1 MGIPRENVQVTTVQI
16 AAMALGAVESLR
28 PTLVP
33 RTTQH
38 QVLVTGTCVATMGLA
53 TLPGRRLKPPAA
65 MWLSAAGSAVAIAR
79 AVKHVKAQ
87 RGAYP
92 QWEPRPQNAP
102 VAVAA
107 GSLAGFALAQAP
119 VLVGSALGSAGGA
132 LAGKRGGSAGL
143 WSSAV
148 GLSATALVAGVGAVG
163 ASVALRLLRKVG
175 TRADPALVD
184 APPND
189 HVSGGPSSGIP
200 YDTLARDGRRFV
212 SLRTPAEQIRSVDGE
227 AIEPIRVYAGLH
239 SADTVEER
247 VELALDDLERLG
259 GFDRGTL
266 LIMSPAGSGYADYVA
281 AEAIECFTQ
290 GDCASVVVQYGVL
303 PSMLSLPR
311 VGLGAKTVRLLL
323 DGILDRLAGRSS
335 APRILM
341 YGESLGARVAQE
353 ALQLSPARV
362 DEQGRVDG
370 IDALVSVGTPGGP
383 SLRNDLLHS
392 PDVVHLDRWAQMKGD
407 ESAQLWFI
415 DHDADPVT
423 RWDGELSWRDPY
435 WLKGVRG
442 RNVPDDMAWM
452 PVLTWWQVI
461 FDLVFAAQ
469 QQSGVFHSVGHDYRA
484 DLAPVLARVLGSEVD
499 VDKVAALLARREVE
513 RDALT
518 TSATTGS
525 LPAH

>member
-1 MGIPRENVQVTTVQI
+1 MTTVQI
-16 AAMALGAVESLR
+16 AAMAVGAVESLR

-38 QVLVTGTCVATMGLA
+38 QVLVTGSCVATMGLA
-53 TLPGRRLKPPAA
+53 TLPGRHRRLPAA
-65 MWLSAAGSAVAIAR
+65 GWLSAAGSAVAIAR
-79 AVKHVKAQ
+79 ALTHVKAQ

-92 QWEPRPQNAP
+92 QWDPRPQNAP

-119 VLVGSALGSAGGA
+119 VLAAAALGSAGDA
-132 LAGKRGGSAGL
+132 LARRRGGPPLG

-148 GLSATALVAGVGAVG
+148 GLAAAAGVAGAAAAGAT
-163 ASVALRLLRKVG
+163 VALRLLREVG

-184 APPND
+184 APDNS
-189 HVSGGPSSGIP
+189 HVSGGPASGVA

-212 SLRTPAEQIRSVDGE
+212 SLRTPAEQIRSVDGD

-239 SADTVEER
+239 SAATVEER
-247 VELALDDLERLG
+247 VDLALADLERLG

-281 AEAIECFTQ
+281 AEAIECFTR

-311 VGLGAKTVRLLL
+311 VELGAKTVRLLL
-323 DGILDRLAGRSS
+323 DGILERLAGRSS
-335 APRILM
+335 APRIVM

-353 ALQLSPARV
+353 ALQLNPSRV
-362 DEQGRVDG
+362 DDQGRVDG

-383 SLRNDLLHS
+383 SLRNDLIHS
-392 PDVVHLDRWAQMKGD
+392 PNVVHLDRWAQMKGD

-423 RWDGELSWRDPY
+423 RWDGELAWRDPY
-435 WLKGVRG
+435 WLKGARG
-442 RNVPDDMAWM
+442 RNIPDDMAWM
-452 PVLTWWQVI
+452 PGLTWWQVI

-484 DLAPVLARVLGSEVD
+484 DLAPVLAQVLGSEVD

-518 TSATTGS
+518 TSSTAGS
-525 LPAH
+525 LPPH